1 MPGQWHI
8 TKQVPVNRNGE
19 DGGNVTLRFY
29 DDMPS
34 VAYISAA
41 DFQELMLPGTTITVI
56 KNGEGDYT
64 LKNPFAEATVN
75 TTDEQFTSA
84 NYMSF
89 TNLMG
94 LIQPG
99 MDNAY
104 LDGAPYV
111 RYKSQD
117 EALEEYKETMSNRNA
132 ADAVAALDGENPVPA
147 SLVIKL
153 NDPQQVE
160 ATANK
165 LIADED
171 FIAVADDPDD
181 VGTSVQYGRETV
193 ERLFSVTNYIR
204 IGAIVLVALLTFV
217 AFVFINNTIRLAISA
232 RRREIAIERLVGA
245 SNGFIRGPFVAE
257 GMLEA
262 LIGSILAVAA
272 LHFGMGALV
281 PRLEN
286 SLQFLSFTL
295 SQRIVLETYAGL
307 VVIGLILG
315 TFGSIIAMRRY
326 LKV

>member
-1 MPGQWHI
+1 MSNIAYSIREALRHFRRNWSTVFGAIVTIFLSLFIIGLFVLGSAMI
-8 TKQVPVNRNGE
+8 TNLV
-19 DGGNVTLRFY
+19 GNVEDRVTIQAFLS
-29 DDMPS
+29 DD
-34 VAYISAA
+34 AK
-41 DFQELMLPGTTITVI
+41 QEDVDALMAKI
-56 KNGEGDYT
+56 E
-64 LKNPFAEATVN
+64 
-75 TTDEQFTSA
+75 SW
-84 NYMSF
+84 
-89 TNLMG
+89 
-94 LIQPG
+94 
-99 MDNAY
+99 DNVES
-104 LDGAPYV
+104 V
-111 RYKSQD
+111 RYKSKD

-153 NDPQQVE
+153 DDPQQVE

-165 LIADED
+165 LIEDAD
-171 FIAVADDPDD
+171 FIAVADDPED
-181 VGTSVQYGRETV
+181 VGASVQYGRETV

-262 LIGSILAVAA
+262 LIGSICAVAA

-307 VVIGLILG
+307 VAIGLILG

>member
-1 MPGQWHI
+1 MSNIAYSIREALRHFRRNWSTVFGAIVTIFLSLFIIGMFVLGSAMI
-8 TKQVPVNRNGE
+8 TNLV
-19 DGGNVTLRFY
+19 GNVEDRVTIQAFLS
-29 DDMPS
+29 DD
-34 VAYISAA
+34 AK
-41 DFQELMLPGTTITVI
+41 QEDVDALKAKI
-56 KNGEGDYT
+56 EGW
-64 LKNPFAEATVN
+64 
-75 TTDEQFTSA
+75 
-84 NYMSF
+84 
-89 TNLMG
+89 
-94 LIQPG
+94 
-99 MDNAY
+99 DNVES
-104 LDGAPYV
+104 V
-111 RYKSQD
+111 RYKSKD

-153 NDPQQVE
+153 DDPQQVE
-160 ATANK
+160 VTANK